1 MSSAALLGAHG
12 PWVEEHLGEVRE
24 ATDVSWD
31 HAASDVIRVTCARG
45 SAFLKRH
52 RDRRKFDQER
62 AAYVDWCP
70 GLEAAATLL
79 AATESPGPALLVQAA
94 PGVPLAQLDALSVDA
109 ERAHWRRA
117 GAFLAALHALPH
129 EDLDELPLPDAW
141 ARRAEAW
148 GRRAADAIT
157 REEANA
163 VLSLTRAPWPD
174 TAEVPRRV
182 PCHRDF
188 TPRNWIVTEGSLAVI
203 DFEHAR
209 PDWALVDLARAIEE
223 IPEGREDLAS
233 ALWTGYGADRADF
246 EAILPR
252 ALAAQALAKIAWAV
266 EHGDARFERAG
277 RELLRRACP

>member
-1 MSSAALLGAHG
+1 MSDAALLGAHG

-24 ATDVSWD
+24 AEDASWD

-52 RDRRKFDQER
+52 RDRRKFDQEH
-62 AAYVDWCP
+62 AAYAEWCP
-70 GLEAAATLL
+70 GLGAAATLL
-79 AATESPGPALLVQAA
+79 AATESPGPALLVRAA
-94 PGVPLAQLDALSVDA
+94 PGAPLAQLSSLSVDT

-141 ARRAEAW
+141 SRRAESW
-148 GRRAADAIT
+148 VHRAGDAIT
-157 REEANA
+157 REEANE

-209 PDWALVDLARAIEE
+209 PDWALVDLARALEE
-223 IPEGREDLAS
+223 VPEDREELAA
-233 ALWTGYGADRADF
+233 ALWSGYGADPAAF
-246 EAILPR
+246 ETLLPR
-252 ALAAQALAKIAWAV
+252 AFAVQALAKIAWAV
-266 EHGDARFERAG
+266 EHGDARFERSG
-277 RELLRRACP
+277 RELLRRVCT